1 MPQITLPGPLNVPR
15 RNLWPAVFSCLP
27 SWSMEPLVAGLR
39 PGVPWL
45 ELLAELLGE
54 NHTDGALAIYA
65 VWQEGEP

>member
-1 MPQITLPGPLNVPR
+1 
-15 RNLWPAVFSCLP
+15 
-27 SWSMEPLVAGLR
+27 MEPLVVAGLH

-45 ELLAELLGE
+45 ELLASELLGE